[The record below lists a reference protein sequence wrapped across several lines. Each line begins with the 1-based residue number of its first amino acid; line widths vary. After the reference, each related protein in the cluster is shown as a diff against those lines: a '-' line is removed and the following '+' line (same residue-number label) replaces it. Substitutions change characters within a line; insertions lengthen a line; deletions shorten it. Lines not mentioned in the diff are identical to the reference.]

1 MIAVQNIRKRATL
14 IGAIAI
20 LLWSTLAI
28 FTTMTEGI
36 PPFQLLAVTFLVAFC
51 VSTLLLV
58 IRGEKIIRRGKPQMA
73 VWIVSV
79 GGLFGY
85 HFFYFVALRNAPAVE
100 ANLIN
105 YLWPLLIV
113 LFSSLLPGE
122 RLRWF
127 HTVGA
132 LLGLSGAFLLVALKG
147 NISFQSESIGG
158 YLAAVSCAI
167 IWATYSVLNRRF
179 EHIPTASVSGF
190 CGMTSLLAFL
200 CHLVMESWVTP
211 NLVQLF
217 YIILM
222 GLGPLGLA
230 FFVWDYGTKHGDLQ
244 LIGVLSYSTP
254 LLSTLLLILFG
265 KAEANLLILISCALI
280 IGGALLASK
289 DKLKR
294 AGERATE

>member
-1 MIAVQNIRKRATL
+1 
-14 IGAIAI
+14 
-20 LLWSTLAI
+20 
-28 FTTMTEGI
+28 
-36 PPFQLLAVTFLVAFC
+36 
-51 VSTLLLV
+51 
-58 IRGEKIIRRGKPQMA
+58 
-73 VWIVSV
+73 
-79 GGLFGY
+79 
-85 HFFYFVALRNAPAVE
+85 
-100 ANLIN
+100 LIN

-113 LFSSLLPGE
+113 VFSSLLPGE

-127 HTVGA
+127 HTAGA

-158 YLAAVSCAI
+158 YLAAVACAV

-190 CGMTSLLAFL
+190 CGMTALLAFL

-211 NLVQLF
+211 NLAQLF

-230 FFVWDYGTKHGDLQ
+230 FFVWDYGTKHGDLR

-265 KAEANLLILISCALI
+265 KAEASLLVLISCTLI